1 MLFGF
6 FFHIFVTESVQRRIF
21 VMYIDQFADY
31 LRLERN
37 YSPRTIASYRRDLVL
52 FRQFLSGIDVELD
65 LLTADRDVVRL
76 WVVDMMDKGQT
87 STTVNR
93 KLSTLRSFYRFLR
106 IRGITD
112 KSPVQGIKGPKNKK
126 PLPQF
131 VKESDMNRLLDDTDL
146 GEGFM
151 GVRNKTVI
159 AVFYETGM
167 RMAELIGLDDRD
179 IDFGTRTIKVTGKR
193 DKQRFIPFGK
203 ELEECL
209 RVYLDARTAAF
220 GQMEGAFFVNQKGER
235 IPRHQVYL
243 LVKDALGRV
252 SDVSKKSPHVLRHTF
267 ATSMLNHDAELG
279 AVKELLGHNSLQ
291 TTEIY
296 VHTTFQELK
305 EIYKQAHPRA

>member
-1 MLFGF
+1 MDFSFIYSSLNPFSDEF
-6 FFHIFVTESVQRRIF
+6 CF
-21 VMYIDQFADY
+21 MYIDQFTDY

-37 YSPRTIASYRRDLVL
+37 YSPRTVNSYRRDLVL
-52 FRQFLSGIDVELD
+52 FRQFLAETDSELD

-76 WVVDMMDKGQT
+76 WVVEMMDRHQT

-93 KLSTLRSFYRFLR
+93 KLSTLRSFYKFLR
-106 IRGITD
+106 MKGITD

-131 VKESDMNRLLDDTDL
+131 VKESDMNELLDNADL
-146 GEGFM
+146 GEGYL
-151 GVRNKTVI
+151 GIRNKTVI

-179 IDFGTRTIKVTGKR
+179 IDMGTRTIKVTGKR
-193 DKQRFIPFGK
+193 DKQRFIPFGND
-203 ELEECL
+203 LEKRL
-209 RVYLDARTAAF
+209 KAYLEARTQAF
-220 GQMEGAFFVNQKGER
+220 GETSGAFFLSQKGER

-243 LVKDALGRV
+243 LVKEALTKV

>member
-1 MLFGF
+1 
-6 FFHIFVTESVQRRIF
+6 
-21 VMYIDQFADY
+21 MYIDQFADY

-37 YSPRTIASYRRDLVL
+37 YSPRTVSSYCKDLVL
-52 FRQFLSGIDVELD
+52 FRQFLEGIDAELD

-76 WVVDMMDKGQT
+76 WVVEMMDRGEAT
-87 STTVNR
+87 TTVNR
-93 KLSTLRSFYRFLR
+93 KLSTLRSFYKFLR
-106 IRGITD
+106 MKGITD

-131 VKESDMNRLLDDTDL
+131 VKEADMDKLLDDADIDL

-151 GVRNKTVI
+151 GIRNRTVI

-193 DKQRFIPFGK
+193 DKQRFIPFGN
-203 ELEECL
+203 ELDVRL
-209 RVYLDARTAAF
+209 HQYLEARNEAF
-220 GQMEGAFFVNQKGER
+220 GPTQGAFFLNQKGER
-235 IPRHQVYL
+235 IPRHQVYH
-243 LVKDALGRV
+243 LVKDALGKV

>member
-1 MLFGF
+1 
-6 FFHIFVTESVQRRIF
+6 
-21 VMYIDQFADY
+21 MYIDQFADY

-37 YSPRTIASYRRDLVL
+37 YSPKTVASYRRDLVL
-52 FRQFLSGIDVELD
+52 FQGFLKATDPDLD
-65 LLTADRDVVRL
+65 LLTADRDTVRL
-76 WVVDMMDKGQT
+76 WVVDMMDKGEK

-106 IRGITD
+106 IKGITTV
-112 KSPVQGIKGPKNKK
+112 SPVQGVKGPKNKK

-131 VKESDMNRLLDDTDL
+131 VKEADMDELLDDPKIDL
-146 GEGFM
+146 GEGFI
-151 GVRNKTVI
+151 GVRNRTVI

-179 IDFGTRTIKVTGKR
+179 VDFSTRTIKVTGKR
-193 DKQRFIPFGK
+193 DKQRFIPFGE
-203 ELEECL
+203 ELEL
-209 RVYLDARTAAF
+209 RLKKYLDARTEAF
-220 GQMEGAFFVNQKGER
+220 GQSDGAFFVSQKGER

-243 LVKDALGRV
+243 LVKDALSKV

>member
-1 MLFGF
+1 
-6 FFHIFVTESVQRRIF
+6 
-21 VMYIDQFADY
+21 MYIDQFADY

-37 YSPRTIASYRRDLVL
+37 YSPQTVACYRRDLVL
-52 FRQFLSGIDVELD
+52 FRQFLADIDCGLD
-65 LLTADRDVVRL
+65 LLTADRDTVRL
-76 WVVDMMDKGQT
+76 WVVQMMDNGQT

-106 IRGITD
+106 IKGITSV
-112 KSPVQGIKGPKNKK
+112 SPVQGVKGPKNKK

-131 VKESDMNRLLDDTDL
+131 VKEADMDELLDDPKIDL
-146 GEGFM
+146 GEGFI
-151 GVRNKTVI
+151 GIRNRTVI

-167 RMAELIGLDDRD
+167 RMAELIGLNDRD
-179 IDFGTRTIKVTGKR
+179 IDFSTRTMKVTGKR
-193 DKQRFIPFGK
+193 DKQRFIPFGE
-203 ELEECL
+203 ELEL
-209 RVYLDARTAAF
+209 RLKKYLDARTEEF
-220 GQMEGAFFVNQKGER
+220 GQGFGAFFVSRKGER

-243 LVKDALGRV
+243 LVKDALSKV

-296 VHTTFQELK
+296 THTTFQELK

>member
-1 MLFGF
+1 
-6 FFHIFVTESVQRRIF
+6 
-21 VMYIDQFADY
+21 
-31 LRLERN
+31 
-37 YSPRTIASYRRDLVL
+37 
-52 FRQFLSGIDVELD
+52 
-65 LLTADRDVVRL
+65 
-76 WVVDMMDKGQT
+76 MD
-87 STTVNR
+87 
-93 KLSTLRSFYRFLR
+93 
-106 IRGITD
+106 
-112 KSPVQGIKGPKNKK
+112 
-126 PLPQF
+126 
-131 VKESDMNRLLDDTDL
+131 ELLDDENINL
-146 GEGFM
+146 GEGFI
-151 GVRNKTVI
+151 GIRNRTVI

-193 DKQRFIPFGK
+193 DKQRFIPFGDDLDK
-203 ELEECL
+203 RLHE
-209 RVYLDARTAAF
+209 YLDARTQEF
-220 GQMEGAFFVNQKGER
+220 GQRNGAFFLSPKGER

-243 LVKDALGRV
+243 LVKDALSKV

>member
-1 MLFGF
+1 
-6 FFHIFVTESVQRRIF
+6 
-21 VMYIDQFADY
+21 MYIDQFADY

-37 YSPRTIASYRRDLVL
+37 YSPRTVASYCKDLVL
-52 FRQFLSGIDVELD
+52 FRQFLEGIDAELD

-76 WVVDMMDKGQT
+76 WVVEMMDRGEAT
-87 STTVNR
+87 TTVNR

-106 IRGITD
+106 MKGITD
-112 KSPVQGIKGPKNKK
+112 RSPVQGIKGPKNKK

-131 VKESDMNRLLDDTDL
+131 VKEADMDKLLDDADIDL

-151 GVRNKTVI
+151 GIRNRTVI

-193 DKQRFIPFGK
+193 DKQRFIPFGD
-203 ELEECL
+203 ELDL
-209 RVYLDARTAAF
+209 RLHQYLEARNKAF
-220 GQMEGAFFVNQKGER
+220 GPTQGAFFLSQKGER
-235 IPRHQVYL
+235 IPRHQVYH
-243 LVKDALGRV
+243 LVKDALGKV

-267 ATSMLNHDAELG
+267 ATSMLNHNAELG

>member
-1 MLFGF
+1 
-6 FFHIFVTESVQRRIF
+6 
-21 VMYIDQFADY
+21 MYIDQFADY

-37 YSPRTIASYRRDLVL
+37 YSPKTVASYRRDLVL
-52 FRQFLSGIDVELD
+52 FRQFLADTDVGLD
-65 LLTADRDVVRL
+65 LLTADRDTVRL
-76 WVVDMMDKGQT
+76 WVVDMMDKGEK

-106 IRGITD
+106 IKGITD
-112 KSPVQGIKGPKNKK
+112 RSPVQGVKGPKNKK

-131 VKESDMNRLLDDTDL
+131 VKEADMDRLLDDTTIDL
-146 GEGFM
+146 GEGFI
-151 GVRNKTVI
+151 GTRNRTVI

-179 IDFGTRTIKVTGKR
+179 IDFSTHTIKVTGKR
-193 DKQRFIPFGK
+193 DKQRFIPFGE
-203 ELEECL
+203 ELEL
-209 RVYLDARTAAF
+209 RLKQYLEARTEAF
-220 GQMEGAFFVNQKGER
+220 GQGSGAFFVNRKGER

-243 LVKDALGRV
+243 LVKDALSKV

>member
-1 MLFGF
+1 
-6 FFHIFVTESVQRRIF
+6 
-21 VMYIDQFADY
+21 MYIDQFADY

-37 YSPRTIASYRRDLVL
+37 YSPKTVASYRRDLVL
-52 FRQFLSGIDVELD
+52 FRQFLTGTDAGLD
-65 LLTADRDVVRL
+65 LLTADRDTVRL
-76 WVVDMMDKGQT
+76 WVVDMMDKGEK

-93 KLSTLRSFYRFLR
+93 KLSTLRSFYKFLR
-106 IRGITD
+106 MKGITGH
-112 KSPVQGIKGPKNKK
+112 SPVQGIKGPKNKK

-131 VKESDMNRLLDDTDL
+131 VKESDMDRLLDEIDL

-159 AVFYETGM
+159 AVLYETGM

-203 ELEECL
+203 ELDEQL
-209 RVYLDARTAAF
+209 HRYLDARTEAF
-220 GQMEGAFFVNQKGER
+220 GQTEGAFFLSQKGER

-243 LVKDALGRV
+243 LVKDALAKV

-305 EIYKQAHPRA
+305 EIYEQAHPRA

>member
-1 MLFGF
+1 
-6 FFHIFVTESVQRRIF
+6 
-21 VMYIDQFADY
+21 MYIDQFADY

-37 YSPRTIASYRRDLVL
+37 YSPRTVASYRRDLVL
-52 FRQFLSGIDVELD
+52 FRQFLADTDAGLD

-76 WVVDMMDKGQT
+76 WIVDMMDKRMT

-106 IRGITD
+106 IRGITE

-131 VKESDMNRLLDDTDL
+131 VKESDMDRLLDDTDL

-151 GVRNKTVI
+151 GIRNKTVV
-159 AVFYETGM
+159 ATFYETGM

-179 IDFGTRTIKVTGKR
+179 IDFGSRTIKVTGKR
-193 DKQRFIPFGK
+193 DKQRFIPFGA
-203 ELEECL
+203 ELEKRL
-209 RVYLDARTAAF
+209 KDYLEARTEAF
-220 GQMEGAFFVNQKGER
+220 GETQGAFFLNQKGER

>member
-1 MLFGF
+1 
-6 FFHIFVTESVQRRIF
+6 
-21 VMYIDQFADY
+21 MYIDQFAEY

-37 YSPRTIASYRRDLVL
+37 YSERTVSSYCSDLTL
-52 FRQFLSGIDVELD
+52 FRQFLKETDAGLD
-65 LLTADRDVVRL
+65 FLSADRDVVRL
-76 WVVDMMDKGQT
+76 WVVDMMDKGEQ

-106 IRGITD
+106 IKGVTD
-112 KSPVQGIKGPKNKK
+112 RSPLQGVKGPKNKK

-131 VKESDMNRLLDDTDL
+131 VKEADMDRLLDDEKIEL
-146 GEGFM
+146 GEGFL

-159 AVFYETGM
+159 ATFYETGM

-179 IDFGTRTIKVTGKR
+179 IDFGSRTIKVTGKR
-193 DKQRFIPFGK
+193 DKQRFIPFGDDLERRLK
-203 ELEECL
+203 EYLE
-209 RVYLDARTAAF
+209 ARTAEF
-220 GQMEGAFFVNQKGER
+220 GETHGAFFLSPKGER

-267 ATSMLNHDAELG
+267 ATSMLNHEAELG

-305 EIYKQAHPRA
+305 EIYEQAHPRA

>member
-1 MLFGF
+1 
-6 FFHIFVTESVQRRIF
+6 
-21 VMYIDQFADY
+21 MYIDQFTDY

-37 YSPRTIASYRRDLVL
+37 YSERTVSSYRRDLVL
-52 FRQFLSGIDVELD
+52 FRQFLSNTDVDLD
-65 LLTADRDVVRL
+65 LLSADKDTVRL
-76 WVVDMMDKGQT
+76 WIVDMMDKGEAT
-87 STTVNR
+87 TTVNR
-93 KLSTLRSFYRFLR
+93 KLSTLRSFYRYLR
-106 IRGITD
+106 MKGIVES
-112 KSPVQGIKGPKNKK
+112 SPVQGIKGPKNKK

-131 VKESDMNRLLDDTDL
+131 VKESEMNELLDETDL
-146 GEGFM
+146 GSGFI
-151 GVRNKTVI
+151 GIRNKTVI
-159 AVFYETGM
+159 ATFYETGM

-179 IDFGTRTIKVTGKR
+179 IDFNTRTIKVTGKR

-203 ELEECL
+203 ELEERL
-209 RVYLDARTAAF
+209 HQYMDARTGEF
-220 GQMEGAFFVNQKGER
+220 GPTQGAFFLSPKGER

-243 LVKDALGRV
+243 LVKDALSKV
-252 SDVSKKSPHVLRHTF
+252 SSVSKKSPHVLRHTF

>member
-1 MLFGF
+1 
-6 FFHIFVTESVQRRIF
+6 
-21 VMYIDQFADY
+21 MYIDQFADY

-37 YSPRTIASYRRDLVL
+37 YSPRTVASYCKDLVL
-52 FRQFLSGIDVELD
+52 FRQFLEGIDAELD

-76 WVVDMMDKGQT
+76 WVVEMMDRGEAT
-87 STTVNR
+87 TTVNR

-106 IRGITD
+106 MKGITD
-112 KSPVQGIKGPKNKK
+112 SSPVQGIKGPKNKK

-131 VKESDMNRLLDDTDL
+131 VKEADMDKLLDDADIDL

-151 GVRNKTVI
+151 GIRNRTVI

-193 DKQRFIPFGK
+193 DKQRFIPFGD
-203 ELEECL
+203 ELDL
-209 RVYLDARTAAF
+209 RLHQYLEARNKAF
-220 GQMEGAFFVNQKGER
+220 GPTQGAFFLSQKGER
-235 IPRHQVYL
+235 IPRHQVYH
-243 LVKDALGRV
+243 LVKDALGKV

-267 ATSMLNHDAELG
+267 ATSMLNHNAELG

>member
-1 MLFGF
+1 
-6 FFHIFVTESVQRRIF
+6 
-21 VMYIDQFADY
+21 MYIDQFADY

-37 YSPRTIASYRRDLVL
+37 YSPKTVASYRRDLVL
-52 FRQFLSGIDVELD
+52 FRQFLTETDAELN

-76 WVVDMMDKGQT
+76 WVVEMMDKGEK

-106 IRGITD
+106 MKGITD
-112 KSPVQGIKGPKNKK
+112 HSPVQGIKGPKNKK

-131 VKESDMNRLLDDTDL
+131 VKESDMDKLLDDADINL

-151 GVRNKTVI
+151 GIRNRTVI
-159 AVFYETGM
+159 AVLYETGM

-203 ELEECL
+203 ELEL
-209 RVYLDARTAAF
+209 RLRDYLEARTKAF
-220 GQMEGAFFVNQKGER
+220 GEKEGAFFVNQKGER

-243 LVKDALGRV
+243 LVKDALGKV

>member
-1 MLFGF
+1 
-6 FFHIFVTESVQRRIF
+6 
-21 VMYIDQFADY
+21 MYIDQFADY

-37 YSPRTIASYRRDLVL
+37 YSPRTVDSYHKDLSL
-52 FRQFLSGIDVELD
+52 FQEFLKETDPDLD

-76 WVVDMMDKGQT
+76 WIVEMMDKGEK

-106 IRGITD
+106 IKGVTD
-112 KSPVQGIKGPKNKK
+112 RSPVQGVKGPKNKK

-131 VKESDMNRLLDDTDL
+131 VKEAEMDKLLDGTDIDL
-146 GEGFM
+146 GEGFI
-151 GVRNKTVI
+151 GVRNRTVI
-159 AVFYETGM
+159 ATFYETGM

-179 IDFGTRTIKVTGKR
+179 IDFGSRIIKVTGKR
-193 DKQRFIPFGK
+193 DKQRFIPFGDD
-203 ELEECL
+203 LECL
-209 RVYLDARTAAF
+209 LKGYLEARNAEF
-220 GQMEGAFFVNQKGER
+220 GETHGAFFLSPKGER

-243 LVKDALGRV
+243 LVKDALGKV

>member
-1 MLFGF
+1 
-6 FFHIFVTESVQRRIF
+6 
-21 VMYIDQFADY
+21 MYIDQFADY

-37 YSPRTIASYRRDLVL
+37 YSPRTVDSYRRDLML
-52 FRQFLSGIDVELD
+52 FRQFLADTDDGLD
-65 LLTADRDVVRL
+65 MVTADRDTVRL
-76 WVVDMMDKGQT
+76 WVVDMMDKGEK

-106 IRGITD
+106 IKGITD
-112 KSPVQGIKGPKNKK
+112 HSPVQGIKGPKNKK

-131 VKESDMNRLLDDTDL
+131 VKESDMNRLLDDTDIDL
-146 GEGFM
+146 GDGYV
-151 GVRNKTVI
+151 GVRNRTVI
-159 AVFYETGM
+159 ATFYETGM

-179 IDFGTRTIKVTGKR
+179 IDFGSRTIKVTGKR
-193 DKQRFIPFGK
+193 DKQRFIPFGDDLDRCFK
-203 ELEECL
+203 KYLE
-209 RVYLDARTAAF
+209 ARTAEF
-220 GQMEGAFFVNQKGER
+220 GETHGAFFLSPKGFR

-243 LVKDALGRV
+243 LVKDALGKV

-291 TTEIY
+291 TTQIY

-305 EIYKQAHPRA
+305 EIYEQAHPRA

>member
-1 MLFGF
+1 
-6 FFHIFVTESVQRRIF
+6 
-21 VMYIDQFADY
+21 MYIDQFADY

-37 YSPRTIASYRRDLVL
+37 YSPKTVASYRRDLVL
-52 FRQFLSGIDVELD
+52 FRQFLTDTDAELN

-76 WVVDMMDKGQT
+76 WVVEMMDKGEK

-106 IRGITD
+106 MKGITD
-112 KSPVQGIKGPKNKK
+112 HSPVQGIKGPKNKK

-131 VKESDMNRLLDDTDL
+131 VKESDMDKLLDDADINL
-146 GEGFM
+146 GDGFM
-151 GVRNKTVI
+151 GIRNRTVI
-159 AVFYETGM
+159 AVLYETGM

-193 DKQRFIPFGK
+193 DKQRFIPFGN
-203 ELEECL
+203 ELEL
-209 RVYLDARTAAF
+209 RLRDYLEARTKAF
-220 GQMEGAFFVNQKGER
+220 GENEGAFFVNQKGER

-243 LVKDALGRV
+243 LVKDALGKV

>member
-1 MLFGF
+1 
-6 FFHIFVTESVQRRIF
+6 
-21 VMYIDQFADY
+21 MYIDQFADY

-37 YSPRTIASYRRDLVL
+37 YSPRTVASYRRDLVL
-52 FRQFLSGIDVELD
+52 FRQFLADTDAGLD

-76 WVVDMMDKGQT
+76 WIVDMMDKGMT

-106 IRGITD
+106 IRGITE

-131 VKESDMNRLLDDTDL
+131 VKESDMDRLLDDTDL

-151 GVRNKTVI
+151 GIRNKTVV
-159 AVFYETGM
+159 ATFYETGM

-179 IDFGTRTIKVTGKR
+179 IDFGSRTIKVTGKR
-193 DKQRFIPFGK
+193 DKQRFIPFGA
-203 ELEECL
+203 ELEKRL
-209 RVYLDARTAAF
+209 KDYLEARTEAF
-220 GQMEGAFFVNQKGER
+220 GETQGAFFLNQKGER

>member
-1 MLFGF
+1 
-6 FFHIFVTESVQRRIF
+6 
-21 VMYIDQFADY
+21 MYIDQFADY

-37 YSPRTIASYRRDLVL
+37 YSPRTVSSYCKDLVL
-52 FRQFLSGIDVELD
+52 FRQFLEGIDAELD

-76 WVVDMMDKGQT
+76 WVVEMMDRGEAT
-87 STTVNR
+87 TTVNR
-93 KLSTLRSFYRFLR
+93 KLSTLRSFYKFLR
-106 IRGITD
+106 MKGVTD

-131 VKESDMNRLLDDTDL
+131 VKEADMDKLLDDADIDL

-151 GVRNKTVI
+151 GIRNRTVI

-193 DKQRFIPFGK
+193 DKQRFIPFGN
-203 ELEECL
+203 ELDVRL
-209 RVYLDARTAAF
+209 HQYLEARNEAF
-220 GQMEGAFFVNQKGER
+220 GPTQGAFFLNQKGER
-235 IPRHQVYL
+235 IPRHQVYH
-243 LVKDALGRV
+243 LVKDALGKV

>member
-1 MLFGF
+1 
-6 FFHIFVTESVQRRIF
+6 
-21 VMYIDQFADY
+21 MYIDQFADY

-37 YSPRTIASYRRDLVL
+37 YSPRTVASYRRDLVL
-52 FRQFLSGIDVELD
+52 FRQFLADTDAELD
-65 LLTADRDVVRL
+65 MLTADRDTVRL
-76 WVVDMMDKGQT
+76 WVVDMMDKGEK

-106 IRGITD
+106 IKGITD

-131 VKESDMNRLLDDTDL
+131 VKESDMDKLLDDETIDL

-151 GVRNKTVI
+151 GVRNRTVI

-179 IDFGTRTIKVTGKR
+179 IDFGTHTIKVTGKR
-193 DKQRFIPFGK
+193 DKQRFIPFGNDLDK
-203 ELEECL
+203 RLYEYLE
-209 RVYLDARTAAF
+209 ARTQAF
-220 GQMEGAFFVNQKGER
+220 GETGGAFFVNQKGER

-243 LVKDALGRV
+243 LVKDALSKV

-305 EIYKQAHPRA
+305 EVYKQAHPRA

>member
-1 MLFGF
+1 
-6 FFHIFVTESVQRRIF
+6 
-21 VMYIDQFADY
+21 MYIDQFADY

-37 YSPRTIASYRRDLVL
+37 YSPKTVSSYRRDLVL
-52 FRQFLSGIDVELD
+52 FRQFLGDTDAGLD
-65 LLTADRDVVRL
+65 LLTADRDTVRL
-76 WVVDMMDKGQT
+76 WIVDMMDRGEK

-106 IRGITD
+106 MKGITD
-112 KSPVQGIKGPKNKK
+112 RSPVQGVKGPKNKK

-131 VKESDMNRLLDDTDL
+131 VKESDMDKLLDETDL

-151 GVRNKTVI
+151 GIRNKTVI
-159 AVFYETGM
+159 AVLYETGM

-179 IDFGTRTIKVTGKR
+179 IDFGTHTIKVTGKR

-203 ELEECL
+203 ELEL
-209 RVYLDARTAAF
+209 RLHDYLDARTKAF
-220 GQMEGAFFVNQKGER
+220 GEMEGAFFVSQKGER

-243 LVKDALGRV
+243 LVKDALSRV

>member
-1 MLFGF
+1 
-6 FFHIFVTESVQRRIF
+6 
-21 VMYIDQFADY
+21 MYIDQFAEY

-37 YSPRTIASYRRDLVL
+37 YSERTVSSYCSDLTL
-52 FRQFLSGIDVELD
+52 FRQFLKETDAGLD
-65 LLTADRDVVRL
+65 FLSADRDVVRL
-76 WVVDMMDKGQT
+76 WVVDMMEKGET
-87 STTVNR
+87 TTTVNR
-93 KLSTLRSFYRFLR
+93 KLSALRSFYRFLR
-106 IRGITD
+106 IKGLVTA
-112 KSPVQGIKGPKNKK
+112 SPAQGVKGPKNKK

-131 VKESDMNRLLDDTDL
+131 VREADMDRLLDDPEIDL
-146 GEGFM
+146 GDGFL
-151 GVRNKTVI
+151 GVRNRTVI
-159 AVFYETGM
+159 AAFYETGM

-179 IDFGTRTIKVTGKR
+179 VDFGSRTIKVTGKR
-193 DKQRFIPFGK
+193 DKQRFIPFGNDLERRLK
-203 ELEECL
+203 EYLE
-209 RVYLDARTAAF
+209 ARTAEF
-220 GQMEGAFFVNQKGER
+220 GETHGAFFLSPKGGR

-243 LVKDALGRV
+243 LVKDALGKV

>member
-1 MLFGF
+1 
-6 FFHIFVTESVQRRIF
+6 
-21 VMYIDQFADY
+21 MYIDQFADY

-37 YSPRTIASYRRDLVL
+37 YSPRTVASYQRDLLL
-52 FRQFLSGIDVELD
+52 FRDFLKATDADLD
-65 LLTADRDVVRL
+65 FLNADRDVVRL
-76 WVVDMMDKGQT
+76 WVVDMMDKGEK

-106 IRGITD
+106 IKGITD
-112 KSPVQGIKGPKNKK
+112 KSPVQGVKGPKNKK

-131 VKESDMNRLLDDTDL
+131 VKEADMNELLDNKDLNL
-146 GEGFM
+146 GEGFI
-151 GVRNKTVI
+151 GVRNRTVI
-159 AVFYETGM
+159 ATFYETGM

-179 IDFGTRTIKVTGKR
+179 IDFGARTIKVTGKR
-193 DKQRFIPFGK
+193 DKQRFIPFGDDLEKCLK
-203 ELEECL
+203 EYIE
-209 RVYLDARTAAF
+209 ARTAEF
-220 GQMEGAFFVNQKGER
+220 GQTQGAFFLSPKGER

-243 LVKDALGRV
+243 LVKDALSKV

>member
-1 MLFGF
+1 
-6 FFHIFVTESVQRRIF
+6 
-21 VMYIDQFADY
+21 MYIDQFADY

-37 YSPRTIASYRRDLVL
+37 YSPRTVASYQRDLLL
-52 FRQFLSGIDVELD
+52 FRDFLKATDSDLD
-65 LLTADRDVVRL
+65 FLNADRDVVRL
-76 WVVDMMDKGQT
+76 WVVDMMDKGEK

-106 IRGITD
+106 IKGITD
-112 KSPVQGIKGPKNKK
+112 KSPVQGVKGPKNKK

-131 VKESDMNRLLDDTDL
+131 VKEADMNELLDNKDLNL
-146 GEGFM
+146 GEGFI
-151 GVRNKTVI
+151 GVRNRTVI
-159 AVFYETGM
+159 ATFYETGM

-179 IDFGTRTIKVTGKR
+179 IDFGARTIKVTGKR
-193 DKQRFIPFGK
+193 DKQRFIPFGDDLEKCLK
-203 ELEECL
+203 EYIE
-209 RVYLDARTAAF
+209 ARTAEF
-220 GQMEGAFFVNQKGER
+220 GQTQGAFFLSPKGER

-243 LVKDALGRV
+243 LVKDALSKV

>member
-1 MLFGF
+1 
-6 FFHIFVTESVQRRIF
+6 
-21 VMYIDQFADY
+21 MYIDQFAEY

-37 YSPRTIASYRRDLVL
+37 YSERTVSSYCSDLTL
-52 FRQFLSGIDVELD
+52 FRQFLKETDAGLD
-65 LLTADRDVVRL
+65 FLSADRDVVRL
-76 WVVDMMDKGQT
+76 WVVDMMEKGET
-87 STTVNR
+87 TTTVNR
-93 KLSTLRSFYRFLR
+93 KLSTLRSFYKFLR
-106 IRGITD
+106 MKGITD
-112 KSPVQGIKGPKNKK
+112 RSPVQGIKGPKNKK

-131 VKESDMNRLLDDTDL
+131 VKESDMDKLLDDADIDL

-151 GVRNKTVI
+151 GIRNRTVI

-179 IDFGTRTIKVTGKR
+179 IDFSTRTIKVTGKR
-193 DKQRFIPFGK
+193 DKQRFIPFGE
-203 ELEECL
+203 ELDLRLHRYLEARNEE
-209 RVYLDARTAAF
+209 F
-220 GQMEGAFFVNQKGER
+220 GPMQGAFFLSQKGER
-235 IPRHQVYL
+235 IPRHQVYH
-243 LVKDALGRV
+243 LVKDALSKV